1 MITIKCN
8 ENITVNIPLD
18 GGTTTLHA
26 QSSNR
31 LRSTVVEL
39 DTIVSI
45 ENGVMFRNQETN
57 IALEVTDEILVT
69 SDLAC
74 LRVYA
79 PDVLEQIQQNFIR
92 PCAL

>member
-1 MITIKCN
+1 MIEVKCN
-8 ENITVNIPLD
+8 QNITVKIPLD
-18 GGTTTLHA
+18 GSTPTLHA

-39 DTIVSI
+39 DTIVPI
-45 ENGVMFRNQETN
+45 ENGVKFLNSKRN
-57 IALEVTDEILVT
+57 IALEITDEILVT

-92 PCAL
+92 PCTL

>member
-1 MITIKCN
+1 MLNIKCGK
-8 ENITVNIPLD
+8 EITVQIPLD
-18 GGTTTLHA
+18 GTSPTLHA
-26 QSSNR
+26 R
-31 LRSTVVEL
+31 EAVIEL
-39 DTIVSI
+39 DTVVSI
-45 ENGVMFRNQETN
+45 ENGVKFLNSATN

-69 SDLAC
+69 SPLAC

>member
-18 GGTTTLHA
+18 GGTPTRHA

-57 IALEVTDEILVT
+57 IAIEVTDEILVT